1 MDNYSKAK
9 LAISLIIKRI
19 PVLYLKFVYD
29 EMVENNKDINYQG
42 DINEAINYL
51 NNLYNSDN
59 TIVLDDI
66 NFEKLDIDK
75 KEFDEFINYLK
86 DNVNN
91 LCFKANVGSYISTI
105 EAYLSLKKND
115 FILSQDKQRLLFLCY
130 KDLSKTNQIRK
141 SLFRYIKNSRIHTK
155 YKEGDKLMI
164 SNYRFLFDHSK
175 MYKIIDKLLSI
186 ELIDKLEK
194 SGNLPNCELVI
205 NNISRIYKKSIKDN
219 SYEITKLNQNIILLD
234 ISKAYDN
241 VGWDLIEF
249 KLEKLLTKKL
259 GSEYGKNF
267 TKKYLFL
274 LKSRQVSFKEN
285 NLVIKKGVATG
296 LASSTIIF
304 TLIFE
309 NIFEEIIN
317 ILNSM
322 NIKLNRDFKVKLF
335 VDDICIKIIDNNQL
349 KINDILNVIQNSLEY
364 YNYKINKNK
373 SKCSPNL
380 NLNMCKLEDGDCY
393 LGLPF
398 SSSPKNYMD
407 IILKQFNKR
416 HININYRSILKIL
429 RFEGVKY
436 QKEIK
441 NKLFGFFNYKL
452 YGLKKY
458 NIDNSFDNLQKLILK
473 YY

>member
-9 LAISLIIKRI
+9 LAISLIVKKI

-29 EMVENNKDINYQG
+29 EMIENSKDINYDG
-42 DINEAINYL
+42 DINEAVNYL
-51 NNLYNSDN
+51 NNLYSSDTDIFLN
-59 TIVLDDI
+59 YI
-66 NFEKLDIDK
+66 NFGKLSIDK
-75 KEFDEFINYLK
+75 KEFEKFINYL
-86 DNVNN
+86 NNNIEN

-105 EAYLSLKKND
+105 EAYLSLNKND
-115 FILSQDKQRLLFLCY
+115 FILSKDKQRLLFLCY
-130 KDLSKTNQIRK
+130 KDLSKTNQIRE
-141 SLFRYIKNSRIHTK
+141 SLFRYIRNSRIHTK
-155 YKEGDKLMI
+155 YKEGDKLKI
-164 SNYRFLFDHSK
+164 SNYRFLFDHNK
-175 MYKIIDKLLSI
+175 LYKIIDKLLSI

-194 SGNLPNCELVI
+194 SDNLPNSELVI

-259 GSEYGKNF
+259 GSDYGKKF

-274 LKSRQVSFKEN
+274 LKSRKVFFKDN
-285 NLVIKKGVATG
+285 NLVIKKGIATG

-317 ILNSM
+317 ILKSM
-322 NIKLNRDFKVKLF
+322 NIKLNKDYKVKLF

-349 KINDILNVIQNSLEY
+349 KIYKILDVVQNTLMY

-380 NLNMCKLEDGDCY
+380 NLNMSKLNDGDCY

-407 IILKQFNKR
+407 IILRQFNER

-429 RFEGVKY
+429 RFDGIKY

-458 NIDNSFDNLQKLILK
+458 NIDNSFDNLQKLIIK